1 MARDTFI
8 NGTETPNG
16 KRTVRRNA
24 YGSMW
29 GYIGRTRWE
38 AINVSGI
45 SEYSEEETIAAQ
57 AWINGREDWMDAPWM
72 D

>member
-16 KRTVRRNA
+16 KRTVRRSATGNLI
-24 YGSMW
+24 

-38 AINVSGI
+38 IINVMGI
-45 SEYSEEETIAAQ
+45 SEYSKEETIAAQ
-57 AWINGREDWMDAPWM
+57 AWIDGREDWADAPWM
-72 D
+72 